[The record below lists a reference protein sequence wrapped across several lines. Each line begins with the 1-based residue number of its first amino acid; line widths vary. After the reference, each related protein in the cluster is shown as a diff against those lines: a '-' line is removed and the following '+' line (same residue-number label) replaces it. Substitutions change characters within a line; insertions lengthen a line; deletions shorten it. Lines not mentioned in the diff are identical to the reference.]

1 MTIHK
6 EGLKTGVFSMTTSDK
21 EFFSRRDLA
30 AMFGVSSKTII
41 NWQLACLLT
50 AVHLFSGSVR
60 YSRAEVNAF
69 ITRQTEARP
78 TKRRTAD
85 AAQAQT

>member
-1 MTIHK
+1 MNAIHK

-30 AMFGVSSKTII
+30 GMFGVSSKTII
-41 NWQLACLLT
+41 NWQLAGLLT

-60 YSRAEVNAF
+60 YSRAEVERF
-69 ITRQTEARP
+69 ISAQTEASA
-78 TKRRTAD
+78 TRRKVNAEATA
-85 AAQAQT
+85 

>member
-1 MTIHK
+1 
-6 EGLKTGVFSMTTSDK
+6 MTTSDK
-21 EFFSRRDLA
+21 EFYSTRDLA

-41 NWQLACLLT
+41 NWQLAGLLT

-78 TKRRTAD
+78 TKRRHAEATA
-85 AAQAQT
+85 